1 MKRIL
6 VIFGIWV
13 VVFLVGSSFSLREN
27 PQDPPRG
34 KKSEKHIRIV
44 KIDEKGNKVE
54 LDTILRGDQVFV
66 WQGDTIGD
74 KMEWNRMEKDGFAF
88 DSLQKDMDFDF
99 DLSNEENFIS
109 IRTGKKDGPMIYKFR
124 SDSDSLETFDIRML
138 KDGPQGEHNMRMWH
152 GKSGEKR
159 TVDPGILAPPAP
171 PRLRFLGRQRENVID
186 LGDDDV
192 ISYKRKKL
200 SGGREKVTV
209 IRNEAKETGPEED
222 SRENN

>member
-6 VIFGIWV
+6 VISEISI

-34 KKSEKHIRIV
+34 KKSEKHIRMV

-66 WQGDTIGD
+66 WQGDTIGGE
-74 KMEWNRMEKDGFAF
+74 MEWDRMEKDGFAF
-88 DSLQKDMDFDF
+88 DSLQKDIDF
-99 DLSNEENFIS
+99 DLNDEENFIS
-109 IRTGKKDGPMIYKFR
+109 IRTGNQNGPMIYKFR
-124 SDSDSLETFDIRML
+124 SDGDSLETFDIRML
-138 KDGPQGEHNMRMWH
+138 KDGPQGEHNMEMWH

-159 TVDPGILAPPAP
+159 MVAPGPPAP
-171 PRLRFLGRQRENVID
+171 PVVRFLGRQSENVID

-200 SGGREKVTV
+200 SGGREKITV
-209 IRNEAKETGPEED
+209 IRNEAKETGPEEN